1 MQKIMWSQ
9 LKGNPKKF
17 DDISDTLV
25 HESVVRN
32 LQNKAKNVNNIYTVE
47 KGEKVEYNSLIHS
60 RNMGDEF
67 ISKKRYKK
75 RDNQTDKRRKTITK
89 EKQYTEQYNDLLLDN
104 LLKQYYSTK
113 SPHLIIS
120 GKWFYRIRKN
130 IIMLKSIREV
140 NIGKDRHVYYD
151 IERFGD
157 NVRYIQKGNVCI
169 LNPSST
175 KNNTIY
181 IIVRL

>member
-1 MQKIMWSQ
+1 M
-9 LKGNPKKF
+9 
-17 DDISDTLV
+17 
-25 HESVVRN
+25 
-32 LQNKAKNVNNIYTVE
+32 
-47 KGEKVEYNSLIHS
+47 
-60 RNMGDEF
+60 
-67 ISKKRYKK
+67 
-75 RDNQTDKRRKTITK
+75 
-89 EKQYTEQYNDLLLDN
+89 LLNN

-181 IIVRL
+181 IIVRLWDLSKIEKVQIHTELGYMIQKYDAKHGVDRCYMILSIIKIDKQVQKQDPIIIDSDLTLMKRFLSTKSLLKRGITISTQQVLSTV